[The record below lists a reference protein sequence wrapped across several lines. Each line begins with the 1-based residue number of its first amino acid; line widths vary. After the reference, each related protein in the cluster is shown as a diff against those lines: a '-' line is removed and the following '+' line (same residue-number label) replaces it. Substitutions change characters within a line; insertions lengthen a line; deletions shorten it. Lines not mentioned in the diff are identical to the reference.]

1 MKNCVVAVPIGQIQ
15 AVGRFCSS
23 ISQIPFPPRW
33 IRRIQRFLFLPKLV
47 EFVVSQ
53 LTSERIQNL
62 SKEEAKILYEAMEP
76 MYLSLESSVSA
87 FDNYSRIE
95 RLLFGWWI
103 TKVRSSTERLGDI
116 VETLAW
122 GSNPTLRGFIDSA
135 VTSIESPKPESAQL
149 ELALPH

>member
-1 MKNCVVAVPIGQIQ
+1 MTNCVAVPIGQIQ

-23 ISQIPFPPRW
+23 ISQVPFPARW
-33 IRRIQRFLFLPKLV
+33 IRRIQTFLFFPKLAD
-47 EFVVSQ
+47 FVVAQ
-53 LTSERIQNL
+53 LTSDRIENL
-62 SKEEAKILYEAMEP
+62 NKEEAKILYEAMEP
-76 MYLSLESSVSA
+76 MYLSLESSVNA

-95 RLLFGWWI
+95 RFLFGWWV
-103 TKVRSSTERLGDI
+103 KKARSSTERLGDI

-135 VTSIESPKPESAQL
+135 IASIESPKPESAQL